1 MTNLHHLLSDP
12 TPSRE
17 RRGLLRALTAFAAT
31 AATPPALRAQGTAP
45 SPGSGFVDPASA
57 PPRERPADVAPVM
70 RPAAVDTLATI
81 RLRGTLRVGVVPVV
95 PMVMIDDRGE
105 LTGYSVD
112 LARRLAEDMGVSL
125 EFVPTSWPQVIPD
138 LLDRQFDLIATGF
151 WITVQRALV
160 VNFTDPTAAEGI
172 YLVANRRKA
181 AGRTLLE
188 DYDQPGVTLAVSPGT
203 PQEALAQRLFPK
215 ARLLRTEGDPLQS
228 VVGGAAH
235 ATLLPTLAPQLAV
248 RTAPD
253 TLFLPR
259 ALPLSGASA
268 AMALRKG
275 DPDFLNFLN
284 SWLRIRREDGWLEQR
299 AVYWSDP
306 KRSAR

>member
-1 MTNLHHLLSDP
+1 MTTLHRLPADP
-12 TPSRE
+12 MPSRT
-17 RRGLLRALTAFAAT
+17 RRGVLRALTAFAAG
-31 AATPPALRAQGTAP
+31 AAAPPALHAQGTPP

-95 PMVMIDDRGE
+95 PMVMIDSRGE

-125 EFVPTSWPQVIPD
+125 EFVPTSWPQVVPD

-181 AGRTLLE
+181 GGRTLLA
-188 DYDQPGVTLAVSPGT
+188 DYDQPGITLAVSPDT
-203 PQEALAQRLFPK
+203 PQASLAQRLFPK
-215 ARLLRTEGDPLQS
+215 AKLLTTAGDPLQT
-228 VVGGAAH
+228 VARGAAH
-235 ATLLPTLAPQLAV
+235 ATLLPTLAPQLAM
-248 RTAPD
+248 RSAPD

-259 ALPLSGASA
+259 AQPVSGASA

-306 KRSAR
+306 KRTVH